1 MITDRETN
9 FLYLADTLK
18 NWYKPFYKEFEKVL
32 KENNV
37 EFDFLSHTKDIWA
50 VDYMPIQIEKN
61 QFVQFEYNPTYL
73 QESKD
78 TQNSI
83 SDVNKICESLY
94 INFEKCNLKVDGGNI
109 IRLDNAVI
117 MCDRVFDE
125 NQNITKKKITQV
137 LEEALEVDNIIFIPT
152 DPYDKYGH
160 ADGLVRYYKD
170 NTVLINSYTADMLD
184 ANDIE
189 YQNMLRKALSVAGLD
204 YIEIP
209 YNPYNNKR
217 DDQANGIYIN
227 FLQMENLIIIPAFNK
242 KEDEQTFKLFEE
254 LYKSNKIVSIN
265 SNDIAKDGGI
275 LNCITWNIVK

>member
-83 SDVNKICESLY
+83 SDVNKICDSLY
-94 INFEKCNLKVDGGNI
+94 INTEKCNLKVDGGNI

-125 NQNITKKKITQV
+125 NQNMTKKKITQV
-137 LEEALEVDNIIFIPT
+137 LEEALQVDKIIFIPT

-160 ADGLVRYYKD
+160 ADGVVRHYKN
-170 NTVLINSYTADMLD
+170 NTVLINSYTANMLD
-184 ANDIE
+184 TNDIE
-189 YQNMLRKALSVAGLD
+189 YQNMLRKALSVTGLD

-209 YNPYNNKR
+209 YNPYNNKS

-227 FLQMENLIIIPAFNK
+227 YMQMENLIIIPAFNK

-254 LYKSNKIVSIN
+254 LFKSDKIASIN
-265 SNDIAKDGGI
+265 SYDIAKDGGI

>member
-1 MITDRETN
+1 
-9 FLYLADTLK
+9 
-18 NWYKPFYKEFEKVL
+18 
-32 KENNV
+32 
-37 EFDFLSHTKDIWA
+37 
-50 VDYMPIQIEKN
+50 
-61 QFVQFEYNPTYL
+61 
-73 QESKD
+73 
-78 TQNSI
+78 
-83 SDVNKICESLY
+83 
-94 INFEKCNLKVDGGNI
+94 
-109 IRLDNAVI
+109 
-117 MCDRVFDE
+117 
-125 NQNITKKKITQV
+125 
-137 LEEALEVDNIIFIPT
+137 
-152 DPYDKYGH
+152 
-160 ADGLVRYYKD
+160 
-170 NTVLINSYTADMLD
+170 MLD

-254 LYKSNKIVSIN
+254 LFNSDKIASIN